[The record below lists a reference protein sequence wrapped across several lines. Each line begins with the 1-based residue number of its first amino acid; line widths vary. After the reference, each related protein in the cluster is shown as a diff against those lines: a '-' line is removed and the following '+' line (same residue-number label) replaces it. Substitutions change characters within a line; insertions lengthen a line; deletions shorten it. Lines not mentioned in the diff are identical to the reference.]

1 MVFDL
6 DFVQKQLS
14 CFRKD
19 DEMKMMKKLMVVF
32 FAMAVVLSGLLLP
45 MEAKA
50 ETMLSPDEVYD
61 DTVKKSENKNYIF
74 VMPESGYVWIEVTP
88 ISCYYID
95 NKGQIVQNNDSSNHL
110 TNKIVANGK
119 VYQEKERYLKDGMWR
134 SGRYNFKKGTKISI
148 DVEGDQ
154 WYSNCIISYKVEVK
168 TGSEENFEVEDNSA
182 KKNPSKLVIGES
194 TGNFVDA
201 DVDWWVFKAP
211 KKGTY
216 SISGAVSD
224 VDDEA
229 TKDKLSNAILNT
241 TSFKGLKR
249 SKQATITF
257 VDGYKN
263 VFKGKLKK
271 GQKVYV
277 QVLQAQDS
285 DVFYK
290 LKVEKK

>member
-1 MVFDL
+1 
-6 DFVQKQLS
+6 
-14 CFRKD
+14 
-19 DEMKMMKKLMVVF
+19 MKMMKKLMVVF

>member
-1 MVFDL
+1 
-6 DFVQKQLS
+6 
-14 CFRKD
+14 
-19 DEMKMMKKLMVVF
+19 MKIMKKAAVVF
-32 FAMAVVLSGLLLP
+32 FAMAVVLSGLFLP
-45 MEAKA
+45 MEARA
-50 ETMLSPDEVYD
+50 ETVLSPDEVYD
-61 DTVKKSENKNYIF
+61 DIVEHNKYNNYTF
-74 VMPESGYVWIEVTP
+74 VMPESGYVWVEVTP
-88 ISCYYID
+88 VSCYYESDGKISLYS
-95 NKGQIVQNNDSSNHL
+95 GEYASL
-110 TNKIVANGK
+110 TTKVIANGK
-119 VYQEKERYLKDGMWR
+119 VYQEEKRAFKDGMWR
-134 SGRYNFKKGTKISI
+134 SGRYNFKKGIKISI
-148 DVEGDQ
+148 EIQ
-154 WYSNCIISYKVEVK
+154 TNYYYSGQKISYKVEVK

-182 KKNPSKLVIGES
+182 KKNPSKLVLGES
-194 TGNFVDA
+194 TGNFIDG
-201 DVDWWVFKAP
+201 DIDWWVFKAP

-216 SISGAVSD
+216 SITGAVSD

-271 GQKVYV
+271 GQMVYV

>member
-1 MVFDL
+1 
-6 DFVQKQLS
+6 
-14 CFRKD
+14 
-19 DEMKMMKKLMVVF
+19 MKMMKKLMVVF

-61 DTVKKSENKNYIF
+61 DTIKDEEHKNYIF

-88 ISCYYID
+88 VSCYYID
-95 NKGQIVQNNDSSNHL
+95 NKGQIVQHNRSSFSL
-110 TNKIVANGK
+110 INKIVANGK
-119 VYQEKERYLKDGMWR
+119 VYQEKERYLQDGMWR

-148 DVEGDQ
+148 DVLVHLN
-154 WYSNCIISYKVEVK
+154 YLPVHYISYKVEVK

-182 KKNPSKLVIGES
+182 KKNPSKLVLGES
-194 TGNFVDA
+194 TGNFLDA

-241 TSFKGLKR
+241 TSFKELKR

>member
-1 MVFDL
+1 
-6 DFVQKQLS
+6 
-14 CFRKD
+14 
-19 DEMKMMKKLMVVF
+19 MKIMKKLMVVF

-182 KKNPSKLVIGES
+182 KKNPSKLVLGES
-194 TGNFVDA
+194 TGNFLDA

>member
-1 MVFDL
+1 
-6 DFVQKQLS
+6 
-14 CFRKD
+14 
-19 DEMKMMKKLMVVF
+19 MKMMKKLMIVF

-61 DTVKKSENKNYIF
+61 DTVKRVEHKNYIF

-88 ISCYYID
+88 VSCYRIYSDGKIE
-95 NKGQIVQNNDSSNHL
+95 QSNQKDDKL
-110 TNKIVANGK
+110 INKIVANGK
-119 VYQEKERYLKDGMWR
+119 QYQWERRYVQNGMWR

-148 DVEGDQ
+148 DVEGDPY
-154 WYSNCIISYKVEVK
+154 YSNYIISYKVEVK

-194 TGNFVDA
+194 TGNFLDA

-271 GQKVYV
+271 GQMVYV

>member
-1 MVFDL
+1 
-6 DFVQKQLS
+6 
-14 CFRKD
+14 
-19 DEMKMMKKLMVVF
+19 MKMMKKLMVVF
-32 FAMAVVLSGLLLP
+32 FAMAVALSGLLLP

-61 DTVKKSENKNYIF
+61 DTVKNSENKNYIF

>member
-1 MVFDL
+1 
-6 DFVQKQLS
+6 
-14 CFRKD
+14 
-19 DEMKMMKKLMVVF
+19 MKMMKKLMVVF
-32 FAMAVVLSGLLLP
+32 FAIAVALSGLLLP

-61 DTVKKSENKNYIF
+61 DTVKRGENKNYIF

-88 ISCYYID
+88 ISCYYISSD
-95 NKGQIVQNNDSSNHL
+95 GNIKLLSDKNNGL
-110 TNKIVANGK
+110 INKIVANGK
-119 VYQEKERYLKDGMWR
+119 QYQEKERYLQDGMWR

-148 DVEGDQ
+148 DVEGHSD
-154 WYSNCIISYKVEVK
+154 YSIYIISYKVEVK

-194 TGNFVDA
+194 TGNFLDA

>member
-1 MVFDL
+1 
-6 DFVQKQLS
+6 
-14 CFRKD
+14 
-19 DEMKMMKKLMVVF
+19 MKMMKKLMVVF

-45 MEAKA
+45 MESKA

-61 DTVKKSENKNYIF
+61 DTVKGDEHKNYIF

-88 ISCYYID
+88 ISSYGI
-95 NKGQIVQNNDSSNHL
+95 SSDGKIEQSNL
-110 TNKIVANGK
+110 KYDKLINKIVANGK
-119 VYQEKERYLKDGMWR
+119 VYQEKERYLKNGMWR

-148 DVEGDQ
+148 DVKGYPY
-154 WYSNCIISYKVEVK
+154 YSGNIISYKVEVK

-194 TGNFVDA
+194 TGNFLDA

-216 SISGAVSD
+216 SITGAVSD

-271 GQKVYV
+271 GQMVYV

>member
-1 MVFDL
+1 
-6 DFVQKQLS
+6 
-14 CFRKD
+14 
-19 DEMKMMKKLMVVF
+19 MKMMKKLMVVF
-32 FAMAVVLSGLLLP
+32 FAIAVALSGLLLP

-61 DTVKKSENKNYIF
+61 DTIKDGEHKNYIF

-88 ISCYYID
+88 VSCYEIRSD
-95 NKGQIVQNNDSSNHL
+95 GKIEQSRSKFDKLI
-110 TNKIVANGK
+110 NKIVANGK
-119 VYQEKERYLKDGMWR
+119 QYQEKERYVQDGMWR

-148 DVEGDQ
+148 DVEGDPS
-154 WYSNCIISYKVEVK
+154 YVPSNYIISYKVEVK

-241 TSFKGLKR
+241 TSFKELKR

>member
-1 MVFDL
+1 
-6 DFVQKQLS
+6 
-14 CFRKD
+14 
-19 DEMKMMKKLMVVF
+19 MKMMKKLMIVF

-61 DTVKKSENKNYIF
+61 DTVKRVEHKNYIF

-88 ISCYYID
+88 VSCYRIYSDGKIE
-95 NKGQIVQNNDSSNHL
+95 QSNQKDDKL
-110 TNKIVANGK
+110 INKIVANGK
-119 VYQEKERYLKDGMWR
+119 QYQWERRYVQNGMWR

-148 DVEGDQ
+148 DVKGDLEH
-154 WYSNCIISYKVEVK
+154 NGNEIISYKVEVK

-182 KKNPSKLVIGES
+182 KKNPSKLVLGES
-194 TGNFVDA
+194 TGNFLDA

-271 GQKVYV
+271 GQMVYV

>member
-1 MVFDL
+1 
-6 DFVQKQLS
+6 
-14 CFRKD
+14 
-19 DEMKMMKKLMVVF
+19 MKMMKKLMVVF
-32 FAMAVVLSGLLLP
+32 FAIAVALSGLLLP

-61 DTVKKSENKNYIF
+61 DTVKDGEHKNYIF

-88 ISCYYID
+88 ISCYYIND
-95 NKGQIVQNNDSSNHL
+95 KGQIVQYDDPGASL

-119 VYQEKERYLKDGMWR
+119 VYQEKGRYLRNGMWR

-148 DVEGDQ
+148 DVKGYLRYDD
-154 WYSNCIISYKVEVK
+154 NIISYKVEVK

-182 KKNPSKLVIGES
+182 KKNPSKLVLGES
-194 TGNFVDA
+194 TGNFLDA

-241 TSFKGLKR
+241 TSFKELKR

>member
-1 MVFDL
+1 
-6 DFVQKQLS
+6 
-14 CFRKD
+14 
-19 DEMKMMKKLMVVF
+19 MKMMKKLMVVF

-61 DTVKKSENKNYIF
+61 DTVKNGEHKNYIF

-88 ISCYYID
+88 ISCYSISSDGKIGQSDLNID
-95 NKGQIVQNNDSSNHL
+95 KLI
-110 TNKIVANGK
+110 NKIVANGK
-119 VYQEKERYLKDGMWR
+119 VYQEKERYVQDGMWR

-148 DVEGDQ
+148 DVEGDP
-154 WYSNCIISYKVEVK
+154 WYRNYIISYKVEVK

-182 KKNPSKLVIGES
+182 KKNPSKLVLGES
-194 TGNFVDA
+194 TGNFLDA

-241 TSFKGLKR
+241 TSFKELKR

-277 QVLQAQDS
+277 QILQAQDS

>member
-1 MVFDL
+1 
-6 DFVQKQLS
+6 
-14 CFRKD
+14 
-19 DEMKMMKKLMVVF
+19 MKMMKKLMVVF

-45 MEAKA
+45 MESKA

-61 DTVKKSENKNYIF
+61 DNVKGRENKNYIF

-88 ISCYYID
+88 ISRYYT
-95 NKGQIVQNNDSSNHL
+95 GNDGKIEQSSSKYDKL
-110 TNKIVANGK
+110 INKIVANGK
-119 VYQEKERYLKDGMWR
+119 QYQWEGRYVQDGMWR

-148 DVEGDQ
+148 DVEGDPY
-154 WYSNCIISYKVEVK
+154 YSNCIMSYKVEVK

-249 SKQATITF
+249 SKQATLTF

-271 GQKVYV
+271 GQMVYV